1 MKNYDIGILY
11 EFNFL
16 QEKLVK
22 NIYILQTESINTM
35 PGFIL
40 DNDENKIIVLSDI
53 EIFGFSK
60 HKISNTKIRNK
71 SRPFFTKIDKGDYM
85 VHIDHG
91 IGKFLE
97 IGFIPGE
104 EEGEEYFILE
114 YDKKDKIYVP
124 MNSLDRVSPYV
135 APSQHLPRLTR
146 LGTKEWSKS
155 KQKATDSSR
164 EIAASLLSIYAK
176 REMSQGVA
184 TSLDTKWQEELEK
197 SFKFQETDD
206 QIKAI
211 NEVKSDMESSLPMD
225 RLICGDVGYGKTE
238 VALRAAFKSV
248 MAGKQVALLAPTT
261 CLLYTSP
268 SPRD

>member
-114 YDKKDKIYVP
+114 YDK
-124 MNSLDRVSPYV
+124 
-135 APSQHLPRLTR
+135 
-146 LGTKEWSKS
+146 
-155 KQKATDSSR
+155 
-164 EIAASLLSIYAK
+164 
-176 REMSQGVA
+176 
-184 TSLDTKWQEELEK
+184 
-197 SFKFQETDD
+197 
-206 QIKAI
+206 
-211 NEVKSDMESSLPMD
+211 
-225 RLICGDVGYGKTE
+225 
-238 VALRAAFKSV
+238 
-248 MAGKQVALLAPTT
+248 
-261 CLLYTSP
+261 
-268 SPRD
+268 